1 MNKRFL
7 LTMQRILWA
16 LDIIMLAVVF
26 FLVQTLFLEPLKLPN
41 GLTENLQFTWAGFK
55 KINWIYLI
63 YVDIVWF
70 LIAWLAG
77 LYAEKIII
85 SFEFFFRRT
94 SKVYFIWYIFLGL
107 YLSLEGT
114 PPDGFATT
122 PNITILVLLFVATP
136 VIVLFIRI
144 FLYEKTKT
152 YFKEKGLLKRVL
164 IIGYNS
170 TSKKLVSYFE
180 QEDINTEIVGFAE
193 NEQNVNELS
202 NYPII
207 SNIDLSVEVAKQH
220 HVDEI
225 YSTITPDQNP
235 KLYQLIHQADHECI
249 RFRIVPDFSVFIQGP
264 IYVSYFNDM
273 PILTL
278 RSEPLDDLNNRHM
291 KRTFDVIVS
300 SCVILFVLSWLAP
313 LICILILIES
323 RGMPFFSQL
332 RTGKNKK
339 SFPCYKFRSMY
350 VNKDA
355 DLKQATKND
364 DRITRVGRI
373 LRRTS
378 LDEFPQFFN
387 VLIGNMSI
395 VGPRPHMVKHTDD
408 YSKIVSQYMVRHF
421 SKPGITGWAQINGY
435 RGEISDLVQIRNRI
449 QYDIWYM
456 ENWSLLLDIKIMFL
470 TVFNI
475 LKGEEKAY

>member
-7 LTMQRILWA
+7 LAMQRILWG
-16 LDIIMLAVVF
+16 LDILIITGVF
-26 FLVQTLFLEPLKLPN
+26 ILIHTTLLNTGKDSWNHLKIWSYL
-41 GLTENLQFTWAGFK
+41 FY
-55 KINWIYLI
+55 IY
-63 YVDIVWF
+63 IVWF
-70 LIAWLAG
+70 LIAWLGG
-77 LYAEKIII
+77 LYAEKTII
-85 SFEFFFRRT
+85 SFELFFRRT
-94 SKVYFIWYIFLGL
+94 SKVYFVWFIFLGL
-107 YLSLEGT
+107 FLSLSWLNHNPSPSGALAQIAVLIAT
-114 PPDGFATT
+114 P
-122 PNITILVLLFVATP
+122 IISLFV
-136 VIVLFIRI
+136 RI

-202 NYPII
+202 NYPIV
-207 SNIDLSVEVAKQH
+207 SDIDLSVQVAKDQQ
-220 HVDEI
+220 VDEI

-264 IYVSYFNDM
+264 FYVSYFNDM

-278 RSEPLDDLNNRHM
+278 RSEPLDDLNNRHI

-300 SCVILFVLSWLAP
+300 LMVIVFVLSWLAP
-313 LICILILIES
+313 LICLFIMIES

-350 VNKDA
+350 VNKES
-355 DLKQATKND
+355 DLKQATKDD
-364 DRITRVGRI
+364 DRITKVGRI

-378 LDEFPQFFN
+378 LDEFPQFVN

-408 YSKIVSQYMVRHF
+408 YSKIVNQYMVRHF

-435 RGEISDLVQIRNRI
+435 RGEINDLVQIRNRI

-456 ENWSLLLDIKIMFL
+456 ENWSILLDIKIMFL
-470 TVFNI
+470 TVYNI

>member
-7 LTMQRILWA
+7 LWMQRILWG
-16 LDIIMLAVVF
+16 LDILILTGVFLLIQKYLLYDKPFNWEYIVLANI
-26 FLVQTLFLEPLKLPN
+26 L
-41 GLTENLQFTWAGFK
+41 
-55 KINWIYLI
+55 WII
-63 YVDIVWF
+63 
-70 LIAWLAG
+70 IAWQG
-77 LYAEKIII
+77 GIYAEKSIL
-85 SFEFFFRRT
+85 SFELFFRRT
-94 SKVYFIWYIFLGL
+94 VKVYFIWFIFLSL
-107 YLSLEGT
+107 YLIIKREHIAL
-114 PPDGFATT
+114 AAV
-122 PNITILVLLFVATP
+122 NTILIIVGLLIIIPIIA
-136 VIVLFIRI
+136 LFLRI
-144 FLYEKTKT
+144 FIYEQTKI

-180 QEDINTEIVGFAE
+180 QEDINTEILGFAE

-207 SNIDLSVEVAKQH
+207 SNIDLAVEVAKQH
-220 HVDEI
+220 YVDEI
-225 YSTITPDQNP
+225 YSTITPEQNP

-264 IYVSYFNDM
+264 FYVSYFNDM

-278 RSEPLDDLNNRHM
+278 RSEPLDDLNNRHI
-291 KRTFDVIVS
+291 KRGFDVLVS
-300 SCVILFVLSWLAP
+300 LLVVVFILSWLTP

-350 VNKDA
+350 LNKES

-364 DRITRVGRI
+364 NRITKVGRI

-378 LDEFPQFFN
+378 LDEFPQFIN

-408 YSKIVSQYMVRHF
+408 YSKIVNQYMVRHF
-421 SKPGITGWAQINGY
+421 SKPGITGWAQIHGY
-435 RGEISDLVQIRNRI
+435 RGEINDLVQIRNRI